1 MFTTAFKQK
10 FNLLNII
17 ILNMEPTFYETVR
30 SITKSMPN
38 NMDLGNAIRSLINK
52 IEDAKQVEPEVS
64 TDSNQITIFQ
74 DLENYGNRS

>member
-1 MFTTAFKQK
+1 
-10 FNLLNII
+10 
-17 ILNMEPTFYETVR
+17 MEPTFYEIVH
-30 SITKSMPN
+30 SLTKSMPN

-52 IEDAKQVEPEVS
+52 IEDAKQVEPAVS

>member
-1 MFTTAFKQK
+1 MKHQA
-10 FNLLNII
+10 N
-17 ILNMEPTFYETVR
+17 FYETIA
-30 SITKSMPN
+30 SITKNTPN
-38 NMDLGNAIRSLINK
+38 NMELGTSIRSLINK

>member
-1 MFTTAFKQK
+1 
-10 FNLLNII
+10 
-17 ILNMEPTFYETVR
+17 MEPTFYEIVHN
-30 SITKSMPN
+30 ITKSTPN
-38 NMDLGNAIRSLINK
+38 NMDLGNSIRSLINK

>member
-1 MFTTAFKQK
+1 
-10 FNLLNII
+10 
-17 ILNMEPTFYETVR
+17 MEPTFYEIVH
-30 SITKSMPN
+30 SLTKSKPN
-38 NMDLGNAIRSLINK
+38 NMDLGNSIRSLINK

>member
-1 MFTTAFKQK
+1 
-10 FNLLNII
+10 
-17 ILNMEPTFYETVR
+17 MEPTFYEIVH

>member
-1 MFTTAFKQK
+1 
-10 FNLLNII
+10 
-17 ILNMEPTFYETVR
+17 MEPTFYETVH

>member
-1 MFTTAFKQK
+1 
-10 FNLLNII
+10 
-17 ILNMEPTFYETVR
+17 MEPTFYEIVH
-30 SITKSMPN
+30 SLTKSMPN

>member
-1 MFTTAFKQK
+1 
-10 FNLLNII
+10 
-17 ILNMEPTFYETVR
+17 MEPTFYEIAH
-30 SITKSMPN
+30 SLTKSMPN

>member
-1 MFTTAFKQK
+1 
-10 FNLLNII
+10 
-17 ILNMEPTFYETVR
+17 MEPTFYEIVH
-30 SITKSMPN
+30 SLTKSMPN

-52 IEDAKQVEPEVS
+52 IEDTKQVEPEVS